1 MGCQV
6 YIIINIVTGT
16 NYNSYSVTGSLAPQW
31 FIAFQLC
38 KFVDHVTLLEVDTK
52 QVVFE
57 ERCYYERGT
66 LVGKMKL
73 KYMVF
78 SFFQ

>member
-1 MGCQV
+1 MLV
-6 YIIINIVTGT
+6 
-16 NYNSYSVTGSLAPQW
+16 
-31 FIAFQLC
+31 
-38 KFVDHVTLLEVDTK
+38 VTLLEVDTK

-57 ERCYYERGT
+57 EQCYYERWT
-66 LVGKMKL
+66 LVGQMKL